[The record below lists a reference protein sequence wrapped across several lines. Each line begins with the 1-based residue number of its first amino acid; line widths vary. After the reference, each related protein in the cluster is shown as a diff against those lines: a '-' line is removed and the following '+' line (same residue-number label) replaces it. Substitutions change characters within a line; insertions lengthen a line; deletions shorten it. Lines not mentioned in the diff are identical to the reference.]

1 MMISKAWHLC
11 FGSVIALMLLG
22 CVYYLQV
29 VDPCAIDHS
38 ALLCPP
44 SAQHWLGTDTLGRDN
59 LARLLQGG
67 MLSLIIGISA
77 AVIDV
82 TIGLLLGSMTM
93 LGAVWDRA
101 IGMLLNIAFA
111 MPLLVVVALLS
122 SWSCT
127 SWWGTVL
134 ALTCVGWVSAA
145 QLVRGLVGSALKQ
158 PNIVALR
165 LLGLSNRRI
174 LLMHLLPSLKQ
185 PVLAHLTATVPKVI
199 ALESAL
205 SFLGL
210 GIRPPMASLG
220 SLYSYSLDNAQHA
233 YWLTYPPL
241 LILVLIQILLI
252 ELAERAQGRMK
263 VYL

>member
-1 MMISKAWHLC
+1 MMISNAQHLR
-11 FGSVIALMLLG
+11 FAAVIALMLLG
-22 CVYYLQV
+22 CAYYLQI
-29 VDPCAIDHS
+29 VDPCATDHR

-67 MLSLIIGISA
+67 LLSLIIGVSA

-82 TIGLLLGSMTM
+82 MIGILLGSVTM
-93 LGAVWDRA
+93 LGTAWDRV

-122 SWSCT
+122 AWSCT
-127 SWWGTVL
+127 SWWTTVL
-134 ALTCVGWVSAA
+134 ALTCVGWVPAA
-145 QLVRGLVGSALKQ
+145 QLVRGLVSGALKQ

-165 LLGLSNRRI
+165 LLGISNRRI

-185 PVLAHLTATVPKVI
+185 PLLAHLTAAVPKVI

-220 SLYSYSLDNAQHA
+220 SLYSYSLDHAQHA

-241 LILVLIQILLI
+241 LILVLIQIVLI
-252 ELAERAQGRMK
+252 QLAQMAQDRAK
-263 VYL
+263 VSL